1 MNDQDIIAKRK
12 LQSNGEF
19 WIGGVKFEL
28 TSPAIGQILTFTAVD
43 KVENTADPTL
53 NPYTSFIFDTE
64 TGAVKTYKS
73 GVLTETLDLN
83 SFYVSAS
90 ELTTILSGYLT
101 NISSKTVW
109 RIHLNSGGVT
119 GDVATRIAGLT
130 EITDY
135 PEDWVL
141 SVGSTATS
149 LVVTHNLG
157 RELSTIAVWSKDP
170 STGKRQEMKGDLGY
184 VALYSAS
191 DLDSFEIDSL
201 AGTPREL
208 YIYPIFY

>member
-1 MNDQDIIAKRK
+1 MNDNEIQAKTK
-12 LQSNGEF
+12 LKTFGEF
-19 WIGGVKFEL
+19 WIGSVKFVL

-43 KVENTADPTL
+43 KVENTADPAL
-53 NPYTSFIFDTE
+53 NPYTSFTFDTE

-130 EITDY
+130 DVTDY

-170 STGKRQEMKGDLGY
+170 ATSKRQEMKGDLGY

-191 DLDSFEIDSL
+191 DLNSFEIDSL